1 MSNKV
6 EFDKHPLHQKDESM
20 ITSMTTFTYNNSC
33 EIYDHNYIVEWNISF
48 LQCHKWKSQDIQ
60 WHC

>member
-20 ITSMTTFTYNNSC
+20 TTFTYNDSC
-33 EIYDHNYIVEWNISF
+33 EIHDHKYIVE
-48 LQCHKWKSQDIQ
+48 
-60 WHC
+60 

>member
-20 ITSMTTFTYNNSC
+20 TTFTYNDSC
-33 EIYDHNYIVEWNISF
+33 EIHDHKYIVEWNMPF
-48 LQCHKWKSQDIQ
+48 LQCDKWISQHVQ